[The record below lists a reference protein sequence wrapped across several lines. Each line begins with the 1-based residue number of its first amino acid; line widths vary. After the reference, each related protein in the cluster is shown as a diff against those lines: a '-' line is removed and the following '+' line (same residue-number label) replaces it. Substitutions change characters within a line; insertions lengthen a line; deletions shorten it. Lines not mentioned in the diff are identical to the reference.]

1 MENQMN
7 KSEIK
12 IIAPEKIQSPVFSN
26 IAQINVSDREAVI
39 DFAFIQPNTNQGILV
54 SRVVLS
60 PSHAKDLAEILAT
73 TLENHEQK
81 K

>member
-1 MENQMN
+1 MN